1 MGILI
6 GGFKAIGKST
16 LSKKYSDV
24 IDLESSNFEY
34 LIDDELNKIPVEQ
47 RKGLKNR
54 AKNPEYP
61 LNYYNALIYNFE
73 KNKTV
78 LFACKKE
85 IVELLNKNNIN
96 YYIVYPKEN
105 MLEEII
111 NRAKKRGNNE
121 QFVSRITQ
129 VYYDDYPKSTDKVI
143 WLQKGQYLEDVLL
156 EKGFLERKNE
166 KSSSLDKNSDER

>member
-16 LSKKYSDV
+16 LADKYNDV

-34 LIDDELNKIPVEQ
+34 LISDELKKIPVEQ

-54 AKNPEYP
+54 VKNPEYP
-61 LNYYNALIYNFE
+61 LNYYNELIYNLE
-73 KNKTV
+73 KDKTV

-85 IVELLNKNNIN
+85 IVELLNKNNII
-96 YYIVYPKEN
+96 YYIVYPEKN

-129 VYYDDYPKSTDKVI
+129 VYYDDFPKSNDKVI
-143 WLQKGQYLEDVLL
+143 WLQKGKYLEDVLL
-156 EKGFLERKNE
+156 ENGIIDRK
-166 KSSSLDKNSDER
+166 RVTTY